1 MTAPTDQFAEIA
13 TKAQESVT
21 TAVRTWAD
29 AMQSVAGGFT
39 GDHAALPDAGV
50 FVERYFDF
58 AQQVLDNQRS
68 FARSVLTAG
77 TQAAQNFS
85 EQTARA
91 AHSVT
96 EQTVN
101 AVESTTEKATAAT
114 KAATEKATTATRI
127 VGEKTAATAR
137 AAKVNASQN

>member
-29 AMQSVAGGFT
+29 ALQSVADGFT
-39 GDHAALPDAGV
+39 GDRPALPDANV
-50 FVERYFDF
+50 FVDRYFDF

-68 FARSVLTAG
+68 FTRNVLSVS
-77 TQAAQNFS
+77 TQAAQ
-85 EQTARA
+85 A
-91 AHSVT
+91 A

-101 AVESTTEKATAAT
+101 AVKTTTEKATA
-114 KAATEKATTATRI
+114 ATRI
-127 VGEKTAATAR
+127 VGEKTAANAR
-137 AAKVNASQN
+137 VAKDAVKI